1 MATITKQAEGESHGA
16 QPTAAITQIS
26 AKYIRAESP
35 SWTVKGQA
43 GSNTTEHHTVTPPR
57 TIAVPLEPKKTGAS
71 AVMEILTAL
80 KLIACGQD
88 REGP

>member
-71 AVMEILTAL
+71 V
-80 KLIACGQD
+80 
-88 REGP
+88 EGAGGWAPEHLDTPSCLDI